1 MIMIWLSAYLDLQ
14 IEMYIYVFC
23 RFQSLTFFYF
33 FIVVKY
39 IWYKICGFSFL
50 SVHLLN

>member
-1 MIMIWLSAYLDLQ
+1 MIMIWLSTYLDLQ

-23 RFQSLTFFYF
+23 SFQSLTFFYF

-39 IWYKICGFSFL
+39 IYKICDFSFL
-50 SVHLLN
+50 SVHLLH